1 MTVGSSSLYETYLSY
16 GSTTSSSRSS
26 SSDFAEALL
35 TSMDSDSSGS
45 VDSAEFSSAAL
56 ALSISDESA
65 ISSAFSS
72 LDSDGDGTISQEELS
87 ASLSQSSG
95 MVAGS
100 MPPPPP
106 PPPSSS
112 ESEDTGYTQEELTAM
127 AEDVGSS
134 DSNLAS
140 LLESVIENFDE
151 ADANEDGKVSSA
163 EAQAYKESTKA
174 DSIGTED
181 VASSSNEE
189 DSLMS
194 ALLAQIVSCYSS
206 QTSLSGSSFN
216 LSA

>member
-16 GSTTSSSRSS
+16 GGTTSSSRSS

-45 VDSAEFSSAAL
+45 VD
-56 ALSISDESA
+56 
-65 ISSAFSS
+65 
-72 LDSDGDGTISQEELS
+72 
-87 ASLSQSSG
+87 
-95 MVAGS
+95 
-100 MPPPPP
+100 
-106 PPPSSS
+106 
-112 ESEDTGYTQEELTAM
+112 ELTAM
-127 AEDVGSS
+127 AETTAST
-134 DSNLAS
+134 DSNLVS

-174 DSIGTED
+174 DSIGTEE
-181 VASSSNEE
+181 VASSSSEE

-194 ALLAQIVSCYSS
+194 ALLAQIVSRYSS
-206 QTSLSGSSFN
+206 QTTLSGSSFN